1 MDTNEHGRDVSRWKD
16 GEVPA
21 AEATRIE
28 AHLAECPE
36 CRKAADVIDA
46 VRRHIGEWTAPEA
59 PGDLSNRVWANRV
72 LARVHARAANIL
84 SMKTHLRLT
93 AVAAGVLL
101 VASLAFV
108 PFLNGKPEPDRSLTD
123 VALEEMMT
131 ELAADNLPAISAE
144 EEDR

>member
-59 PGDLSNRVWANRV
+59 PGDLPDRV
-72 LARVHARAANIL
+72 LARVRARAANIL

-131 ELAADNLPAISAE
+131 ELAADNLPALSPE